1 MNLVPTGIE
10 DRLFLQMRTLT
21 VQRLRAAER
30 GDRGICILLE
40 RLRQN
45 CLAELG
51 GRQCKARRR
60 LLHAA

>member
-1 MNLVPTGIE
+1 MNLVPTGVE
-10 DRLFLQMRTLT
+10 DRLFLQLRTLT
-21 VQRLRAAER
+21 VQRLRAARR

-51 GRQCKARRR
+51 GRQCKAHRR
-60 LLHAA
+60 LLRAA